1 MWQFSGTSPPRLQVP
16 THTKG
21 CHKGTQQIGPLLLL
35 LLLLLLL
42 PLLVLGVRIFIFLP
56 FHSLE
61 YRNHAQHDQHD
72 RQDDDDQGAWERAWD
87 GSSAIKPSLP
97 ACDPT

>member
-21 CHKGTQQIGPLLLL
+21 CLQGTQQIGPVLLLL
-35 LLLLLLL
+35 FL
-42 PLLVLGVRIFIFLP
+42 PLLDLGVRIFIFLP
-56 FHSLE
+56 FHSFE
-61 YRNHAQHDQHD
+61 CHKHAQDDHHD
-72 RQDDDDQGAWERAWD
+72 RQDDDDQRAWERSWD

>member
-21 CHKGTQQIGPLLLL
+21 CHKGTQQIGPVP
-35 LLLLLLL
+35 LLL

-56 FHSLE
+56 FHSFE
-61 YRNHAQHDQHD
+61 CHKHAQDDHHD
-72 RQDDDDQGAWERAWD
+72 RQDDDDQRAWERSWD